1 MEFEGKRFLVTGGTK
16 GIGAAI
22 VKQLSSNGAQIITTS
37 RQQPSEVLKACKYI
51 QADVGTSDGCNL
63 LMKAILDEWQGIDGI
78 VHVVGGSSA
87 SAGGFAVLNDE
98 EWYKAFNQNLM
109 PAVRLDKA
117 LLPLM
122 IKQGKGVIIHIS
134 SIQRSLPLY
143 ESTIAYAAAKAALS
157 NYSKSLSK
165 EVGPKNIR
173 VNSVAP
179 GWVQTEASVDM
190 VERLAK
196 SQNSDFD
203 TARDTLMQSLG
214 GIPFGRPTFPSEV
227 AELVA
232 FLLSDKAASIHGSEY
247 IIDGGTIPTI

>member
-16 GIGAAI
+16 
-22 VKQLSSNGAQIITTS
+22 
-37 RQQPSEVLKACKYI
+37 
-51 QADVGTSDGCNL
+51 
-63 LMKAILDEWQGIDGI
+63 
-78 VHVVGGSSA
+78 
-87 SAGGFAVLNDE
+87 
-98 EWYKAFNQNLM
+98 
-109 PAVRLDKA
+109 
-117 LLPLM
+117 
-122 IKQGKGVIIHIS
+122 GKGVIIHIS

-190 VERLAK
+190 VERLAI

-214 GIPFGRPTFPSEV
+214 GIPFGRPAFPDEV

-247 IIDGGTIPTI
+247 IIDGGTIPTV